1 MENVNP
7 PTLLFLF
14 KIVLA
19 VFNPWSFHM
28 NFRVSLSICTEC
40 LDSDRDCVDSVG
52 HFETR
57 AFLSPSPTVSH
68 LVFTKALG
76 GKSCFPL
83 IVQMKKL
90 RAREV
95 KTLN

>member
-1 MENVNP
+1 
-7 PTLLFLF
+7 
-14 KIVLA
+14 
-19 VFNPWSFHM
+19 M
-28 NFRVSLSICTEC
+28 NFRVSLSICTER

-76 GKSCFPL
+76 GKSYFPP

-95 KTLN
+95 KTLT